1 MISTYSLEMELFGF
15 IYTLGLFIVLG
26 LIATAIYFGGW
37 KIFELYIKGLEKAII
52 FLESEDSMK
61 DDAASVAKCIG
72 WTTYILP
79 TLAVGKVLKR
89 DLYQEAV
96 EIVLDGL
103 EDT

>member
-1 MISTYSLEMELFGF
+1 MIGCHDFEMELFGF

-26 LIATAIYFGGW
+26 LITAAIYFGGW
-37 KIFELYIKGLEKAII
+37 KIFELYIRGLEKAIL
-52 FLESEDSMK
+52 FLESEDSMRE
-61 DDAASVAKCIG
+61 DAANVAKCIG